1 MSMTRLKV
9 RDGMTLNEYLECVGP
24 TVCKFVLHLPGW
36 RPVTVDPRHHGLAF
50 GVVQTLLGTSIDD
63 WLCTETAFKFG
74 DEGSLITAHVWAKPR
89 PPPAAPADVPI
100 D

>member
-36 RPVTVDPRHHGLAF
+36 RPITVGSHEVPLDETAH
-50 GVVQTLLGTSIDD
+50 LLGRPVND
-63 WLCTETAFKFG
+63 WLCTEAAFKFG
-74 DEGSLITAHVWAKPR
+74 GEGSLITAHVWAKPR
-89 PPPAAPADVPI
+89 PPPAAPVDVPM

>member
-9 RDGMTLNEYLECVGP
+9 RSGMTLTEYLGSVGP
-24 TVCKFVLHLPGW
+24 PVCRFVLHLPGW
-36 RPVTVDPRHHGLAF
+36 RPITVDSREALLCGPTR
-50 GVVQTLLGTSIDD
+50 LLGRPVND
-63 WLCTETAFKFG
+63 WLCTEAAFKFG

-89 PPPAAPADVPI
+89 PPPAAPVDVPM

>member
-9 RDGMTLNEYLECVGP
+9 RSGMTLTEYLGSVGP
-24 TVCKFVLHLPGW
+24 SVCRFVIHLPGW
-36 RPVTVDPRHHGLAF
+36 RPIAVDSRDVPLAES
-50 GVVQTLLGTSIDD
+50 THLLGKSADD
-63 WLCTETAFKFG
+63 WLCTEAAFKFG
-74 DEGSLITAHVWAKPR
+74 DGESLITGHVWAKPR

>member
-9 RDGMTLNEYLECVGP
+9 RSGMTLAEYMECVGP
-24 TVCKFVLHLPGW
+24 SVRKFVLHLPGW
-36 RPVTVDPRHHGLAF
+36 RPITVDRRQDLTTES
-50 GVVQTLLGTSIDD
+50 TLLGSNVND
-63 WLCTETAFKFG
+63 WLCTEAAFQFG
-74 DEGSLITAHVWAKPR
+74 VEGSLITAHVWAKPR

>member
-9 RDGMTLNEYLECVGP
+9 RSGMTLTEYLGSVGP
-24 TVCKFVLHLPGW
+24 PVRKFVLHLPGR
-36 RPVTVDPRHHGLAF
+36 RPIAVDSREIPLNESTQH
-50 GVVQTLLGTSIDD
+50 LLGKSADD
-63 WLCTETAFKFG
+63 WLCTEAAFKFG

>member
-1 MSMTRLKV
+1 MSMTRHKV
-9 RDGMTLNEYLECVGP
+9 RSGMTLTEYLGSVGP
-24 TVCKFVLHLPGW
+24 SVCRFVIHLPGW
-36 RPVTVDPRHHGLAF
+36 RPITVGSREVPLDGSTH
-50 GVVQTLLGTSIDD
+50 LLGRSADD
-63 WLCTETAFKFG
+63 WLCTEAAFKFG